1 MKKSNDIL
9 KTILICFL
17 ALCIPAL
24 LVVDGIQSRHYA
36 DLKNEVNSL
45 EKKQAD
51 LVEQNKK
58 LITDIS
64 VLSSSDRI
72 EKIATDEL
80 EMRPAESDEIVRVEM
95 KESKK

>member
-1 MKKSNDIL
+1 MKKCGTVLKSIL
-9 KTILICFL
+9 LCAL

-24 LVVDGIQSRHYA
+24 LVVDGIQARRYTTLEHDVA
-36 DLKNEVNSL
+36 DL

-64 VLSSSDRI
+64 LLSSSDRI
-72 EKIATDEL
+72 EGIAQKDL
-80 EMRPAESDEIVRVEM
+80 QMRPAESDEIVRVEM
-95 KESKK
+95 KGSKK

>member
-1 MKKSNDIL
+1 MKKSNSIL
-9 KTILICFL
+9 KTILLCFL

-24 LVVDGIQSRHYA
+24 LVVDGIQSRRFM
-36 DLKNEVNSL
+36 DLKQEVKAL
-45 EKKQAD
+45 EKKQTD

-72 EKIATDEL
+72 EKIAQDEL

-95 KESKK
+95 ESKK

>member
-1 MKKSNDIL
+1 MKKCGTVLKSIL
-9 KTILICFL
+9 LCAL

-24 LVVDGIQSRHYA
+24 LVVDGIQARRYTALEHDVA
-36 DLKNEVNSL
+36 DL

-64 VLSSSDRI
+64 LLSSSDRI
-72 EKIATDEL
+72 EGIAQKDL
-80 EMRPAESDEIVRVEM
+80 QMRPAESDEIVRVEM
-95 KESKK
+95 KGSKK